1 MDIPVEIHCL
11 PPKPGARGPMEDA
24 QGSVEEVPLEVQ
36 GLPDFEGAHSLLD
49 ALLAH
54 NLPGLVVRDIR
65 RLARVSKAW
74 SKTVDAEECWRLA
87 VSALAIVTFSVAAA
101 SHARGSPVLN

>member
-1 MDIPVEIHCL
+1 ML
-11 PPKPGARGPMEDA
+11 PNKTKRKNSHAAEGRAEGAHASEQSD
-24 QGSVEEVPLEVQ
+24 QEVPLEVQ

-65 RLARVSKAW
+65 RLGMVSKAW

-87 VSALAIVTFSVAAA
+87 VSALATE
-101 SHARGSPVLN
+101 HGL